1 MDKTDIPQ
9 ESVATRLG
17 CDGRLY
23 NEFVVGAL
31 ANLKVEDFR
40 KSVIISRNYDKLTAA
55 ANRHT
60 VSNGQCFAVTS
71 RRVFRSCRQ
80 SPLMHAN
87 DIHDA
92 ACGRMLRHQGW

>member
-60 VSNGQCFAVTS
+60 VSNGQSVLLLHHDVYSAAAVN
-71 RRVFRSCRQ
+71 RR
-80 SPLMHAN
+80 
-87 DIHDA
+87 
-92 ACGRMLRHQGW
+92 